1 MQLEF
6 FGAAGEVTG
15 SCHVLRVG
23 GGTLLLDY
31 GGPEAPVDIAVMG
44 CTYGDRRQI
53 SRPGLRVNLAS
64 PADVRG

>member
-15 SCHVLRVG
+15 HGAIIILG
-23 GGTLLLDY
+23 
-31 GGPEAPVDIAVMG
+31 
-44 CTYGDRRQI
+44 
-53 SRPGLRVNLAS
+53 N